1 MPEGR
6 TKPWGTGQAVLAA
19 KNVIDTPFIVIN
31 ADDYYGKEGFKA
43 VHEYLVNGGKSCM
56 AGFVLKNTLSDNGG
70 VTRDVDIRREDRKR
84 LEEDTVAK
92 RKDSVHLLDK
102 H

>member
-31 ADDYYGKEGFKA
+31 ADDYYGKEGFMQTA
-43 VHEYLVNGGKSCM
+43 TFCGQQGRISRPVR
-56 AGFVLKNTLSDNGG
+56 AILSG
-70 VTRDVDIRREDRKR
+70 R
-84 LEEDTVAK
+84 L
-92 RKDSVHLLDK
+92 
-102 H
+102 